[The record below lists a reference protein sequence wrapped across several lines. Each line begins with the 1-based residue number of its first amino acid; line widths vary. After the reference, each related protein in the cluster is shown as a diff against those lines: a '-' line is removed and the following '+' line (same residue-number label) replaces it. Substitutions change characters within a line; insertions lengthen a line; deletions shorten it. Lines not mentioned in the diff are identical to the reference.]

1 MTNKG
6 RQEERPSGHR
16 RMGQKVSTRNVSA
29 EVGAFIDL
37 SPDEKNGTND
47 AIYLGSRRV
56 SGIAQPDPIT
66 HAHTRTWPYEKTL
79 VQHNTAPSLGSE
91 MKSFTRTPTGFYGCS
106 EDELLHRF
114 SFTCDTL
121 PTRRAEFEEAVFQN
135 TCSLYA
141 FRTLAAYS
149 ARFACFRFWR

>member
-16 RMGQKVSTRNVSA
+16 ITGQKCKVSEQCGNPHCTITKINDRRTTT
-29 EVGAFIDL
+29 VGAFVNS
-37 SPDEKNGTND
+37 SPDEKNGTSED
-47 AIYLGSRRV
+47 SR
-56 SGIAQPDPIT
+56 IQYTPL
-66 HAHTRTWPYEKTL
+66 Y
-79 VQHNTAPSLGSE
+79 NTAPSLGSE
-91 MKSFTRTPTGFYGCS
+91 MKSFTRTATGFYGYS

-121 PTRRAEFEEAVFQN
+121 PTRMAEFEEAVFQN

-149 ARFACFRFWR
+149 ARFACFRL

>member
-1 MTNKG
+1 MANKG

-16 RMGQKVSTRNVSA
+16 RMGQKCKVSEQCGN
-29 EVGAFIDL
+29 
-37 SPDEKNGTND
+37 PH
-47 AIYLGSRRV
+47 YLPSWRV
-56 SGIAQPDPIT
+56 SGMAQPDPIP
-66 HAHTRTWPYEKTL
+66 HAHTCPYEKTL
-79 VQHNTAPSLGSE
+79 VQHHTAPSLGSE
-91 MKSFTRTPTGFYGCS
+91 MKSFTRTAIGFYGYS

-121 PTRRAEFEEAVFQN
+121 PTSIAEFEEAVFQN

-149 ARFACFRFWR
+149 ARFACFRL